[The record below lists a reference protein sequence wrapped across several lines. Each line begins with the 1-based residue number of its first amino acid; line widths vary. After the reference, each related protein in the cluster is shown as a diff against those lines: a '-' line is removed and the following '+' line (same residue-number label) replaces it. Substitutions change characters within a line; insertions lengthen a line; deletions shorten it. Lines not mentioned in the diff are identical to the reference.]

1 MLKFEI
7 RNIIVDKQILGED
20 VLELVYN
27 FGDDTAN
34 IREIE
39 MQEKIKLNELK
50 KNSVL
55 KKQKGKKCKKKEEL
69 KKCKC
74 N

>member
-55 KKQKGKKCKKKEEL
+55 KK
-69 KKCKC
+69 
-74 N
+74 

>member
-7 RNIIVDKQILGED
+7 RNIIVDKQVLGED
-20 VLELVYN
+20 VWQFVYN

-34 IREIE
+34 MREIE
-39 MQEKIKLNELK
+39 MQEQIKLNELK